1 MKRVGGKKARKKIRI
16 KPDWKW
22 IITIFGTTIGI
33 SAAMALI
40 SNELLEGSTMAV
52 SFIVLLAIVF
62 IGVIFDI
69 IGVAVTAAD
78 EKPFHS
84 MASKKI
90 PEAATAIRMLRRAER
105 VSSFCNDVVGDIC
118 GVVSGSAS
126 AVIAARAVA
135 GMQPLVASI
144 VQLLMSACV
153 AGLTVGGKA
162 FGKSIATAED
172 AMQVIQHFFR
182 HRFSVNRFAIHGG
195 DKPDIGRTFHASF
208 DFK

>member
-1 MKRVGGKKARKKIRI
+1 MKRESGKKSRKIRI

-22 IITIFGTTIGI
+22 ITTIFGTTIGI
-33 SAAMALI
+33 SAAMSLI
-40 SNELLEGSTMAV
+40 SNEMLSGSSMVT
-52 SFIVLLAIVF
+52 SFAVLLVIIF
-62 IGVIFDI
+62 IGVVFDI

-118 GVVSGSAS
+118 GVISGSAS
-126 AVIAARAVA
+126 AVIAARAVL
-135 GMQPLVASI
+135 GMQPVLSSI

-162 FGKSIATAED
+162 FGKAIAMNNSTLIIHTA
-172 AMQVIQHFFR
+172 ARVIYT
-182 HRFSVNRFAIHGG
+182 VNSMPKRLA
-195 DKPDIGRTFHASF
+195 KLVGRA
-208 DFK
+208 